1 MKIVII
7 EDEVK
12 TARAL
17 AAIITTVEPGAEIVA
32 SLQSVRAS
40 VDWFSAGMRPDL
52 VFMDIQLADGLCFDI
67 FRETTVPAPVVFCTA
82 YDEYA
87 IEGFKANGIDY
98 ILKPFSGATLAA
110 AFQKW
115 KDFRT
120 HFAAAASDAPSAG
133 PAADQ
138 PDGPGPATPPSA
150 GSGPAAQ
157 QSPAAPPEE
166 FRHLLQSLTTLQ
178 GKNSF
183 LVFKNNKY
191 IVVPTDNIAFFYIK
205 GELPVLYTF
214 DNKEYFVNQSLDTL
228 ESVLPAGKFFRA
240 SRQYLVHFP
249 AVKEI
254 EHYFARK
261 LLVHLT
267 VNTPEKVII
276 SKEKSVAFLHWMDNR

>member
-40 VDWFSAGMRPDL
+40 VDWFSAGMRSDL

-67 FRETTVPAPVVFCTA
+67 FRETTVPSPVVFCTA

-98 ILKPFSGATLAA
+98 ILKPFSEATLVA

-120 HFAAAASDAPSAG
+120 HFAAAASDAQSAA

-138 PDGPGPATPPSA
+138 PAGPDPAAAHSGATPA
-150 GSGPAAQ
+150 V
-157 QSPAAPPEE
+157 PPEE

-228 ESVLPAGKFFRA
+228 ESVLPAGKFFRT

>member
-98 ILKPFSGATLAA
+98 ILKPFSEATLVA

-120 HFAAAASDAPSAG
+120 HFAAA
-133 PAADQ
+133 
-138 PDGPGPATPPSA
+138 
-150 GSGPAAQ
+150 
-157 QSPAAPPEE
+157 AAPPEE

-191 IVVPTDNIAFFYIK
+191 TVVPTDNIAFFYIK
-205 GELPVLYTF
+205 GDLPVLYTF
-214 DNKEYFVNQSLDTL
+214 DSKEYFVNQSLDTL

>member
-40 VDWFSAGMRPDL
+40 VDWFSTGIRPDL

-98 ILKPFSGATLAA
+98 ILKPFSEATLVA

-115 KDFRT
+115 KDFRA
-120 HFAAAASDAPSAG
+120 HFAAASDAQSAV
-133 PAADQ
+133 PVADQ
-138 PDGPGPATPPSA
+138 PTGPGTA
-150 GSGPAAQ
+150 AAQ
-157 QSPAAPPEE
+157 SATTPAAPPEE

-191 IVVPTDNIAFFYIK
+191 TVVPTDNIAFFYIK
-205 GELPVLYTF
+205 GDLPVLYTF

-276 SKEKSVAFLHWMDNR
+276 SKEKSVGFLHWMDNR